1 MFQSRGFCFTPALQ
15 QEPKV
20 LGPLVQTKLRGDL
33 RRVLADDHAEAQWRN
48 CMGMGELV
56 EHCDSDRFMGVS

>member
-1 MFQSRGFCFTPALQ
+1 MGCFNPGKICFTPALQ
-15 QEPKV
+15 QQPKV

-56 EHCDSDRFMGVS
+56 EHCDPDR